1 MEIRKVVVRRLLEC
15 ENERSKGGGPPGAA
29 CRGRSARTGA
39 RPPTAARASV
49 ICPHRYD
56 ADGTVARGAKTVRV
70 EIRVELKPGILDAES
85 DSIQKSLG
93 LLGIGA
99 VSRVSTARVY
109 DLSFVG
115 VPPAEA
121 MRRAREAVDRLLANP
136 VIHTVHVRLVPR

>member
-1 MEIRKVVVRRLLEC
+1 M
-15 ENERSKGGGPPGAA
+15 
-29 CRGRSARTGA
+29 
-39 RPPTAARASV
+39 
-49 ICPHRYD
+49 
-56 ADGTVARGAKTVRV
+56 ARGAKTVRV